1 MIIDDLFGTRKDFVK
16 NMVQCISEIE
26 TPSTFCIDAGWG
38 YGKTTF
44 LDVLSEE
51 LLKNNFCVLRYNSW
65 ENDYEQD
72 PFSSLFL
79 EIIPQI
85 SRYLSK
91 QEIAVKIAVDLTC
104 SLIAGGLAVTKNITS
119 KTLPFLPDLTET
131 GKDYAEYLVKVKKT
145 INGKASRIPKQ
156 STQQKDLE
164 SFRANLLTLSDK
176 LHELNTQFKKI
187 VVLIDELDRCKPS
200 FAIEL
205 LERVKHIL
213 NQEGFVFVFALNKQ
227 ALESTV
233 INMYG
238 DVDPDGYLR
247 RFFDYEL
254 VLPEPDLG
262 EFSSQ
267 LIQNIEISELKAN
280 SLIIF
285 SGMVKQAKCSL
296 RDVEKM
302 FKKLIIA
309 LRVIPDEE
317 FEESMNFFLPF
328 CIVTMNQAAE
338 WCKKFFCNP
347 EILGHEIYQIGY
359 TSPRIIQLI
368 NKDIS
373 MMRIR
378 KNEPTVPYKVKKGVI
393 PLFFND
399 SNIDDRNQIQELKFC
414 YNEKPIFSI
423 DCVYDYQSSQNASSH
438 HEVTGITKSTFG
450 RFREIL
456 TSVYA
461 HVNSICPT

>member
-1 MIIDDLFGTRKDFVK
+1 MIIDDLFETRKDFVK

-145 INGKASRIPKQ
+145 IKGKASRIPKQ

-164 SFRANLLTLSDK
+164 SFKANLLTLSDK

-205 LERVKHIL
+205 LERVKHLL

-254 VLPEPDLG
+254 LLPEPDLL
-262 EFSSQ
+262 EFSSH
-267 LIQNIEISELKAN
+267 LIKEDNFPEIKKT
-280 SLIIF
+280 SLSIF
-285 SGMVKQAKCSL
+285 PEMVAHASCSL

-302 FKKLIIA
+302 FKKLKLTLHII
-309 LRVIPDEE
+309 PNKSFDEC
-317 FEESMNFFLPF
+317 MNFFLPF
-328 CIVTMNQAAE
+328 CIITMNQDID
-338 WCKKFFCNP
+338 WNRDFFSDATTFEN
-347 EILGHEIYQIGY
+347 HQRTYQK
-359 TSPRIIQLI
+359 SSCLMSIQ
-368 NKDIS
+368 
-373 MMRIR
+373 
-378 KNEPTVPYKVKKGVI
+378 
-393 PLFFND
+393 ND
-399 SNIDDRNQIQELKFC
+399 
-414 YNEKPIFSI
+414 IFSI
-423 DCVYDYQSSQNASSH
+423 LKRKNKKIKFQGGLLSLFVESKSDDGADTSHLVDFYFKDTRIFSFKTPTNITNRGIGNEFESYPMKLNPQDYKRYRDVLMYLYQLVNS
-438 HEVTGITKSTFG
+438 
-450 RFREIL
+450 L
-456 TSVYA
+456 TSST
-461 HVNSICPT
+461 NF